1 MKMIKLLSDEIRENI
16 HEAREKIKKAYEMR
30 DKDKAIADWY
40 KEMAAA
46 HLKFNDTGHNIVVHM
61 INEARE
67 KMAGNPMLPG
77 MIAVYDEIHADVV
90 KEAAEVQAMIST
102 YK

>member
-16 HEAREKIKKAYEMR
+16 HEAREKIEEAYEYR
-30 DKDKAIADWY
+30 DKDKAVADWY
-40 KEMAAA
+40 KDMASA
-46 HLKFNDTGHNIVVHM
+46 HLKFNDAGHGIVTSL
-61 INEARE
+61 IKESRE

-77 MIAVYDEIHADVV
+77 MLAVYEEIHADVA
-90 KEAAEVQAMIST
+90 KDAAEVAAMISA

>member
-16 HEAREKIKKAYEMR
+16 HEAREKIEEAYEYR
-30 DKDKAIADWY
+30 DKDKTVADWY
-40 KEMAAA
+40 KDMASA
-46 HLKFNDTGHNIVVHM
+46 HLKFNDAGHNVVVHM
-61 INEARE
+61 IEEAKN

-77 MIAVYDEIHADVV
+77 MLAVYEEIHTDVA
-90 KEAAEVQAMIST
+90 KDAAEVAAMISA